1 MRMAIP
7 DYVLW
12 YGSVFSPLIPLWFV
26 RKKLVPYQRTIV
38 LFILASFTTDL
49 VTTFLLKQNN
59 YWLLHI
65 YGFIE
70 AGLLFWFYA
79 QVINRK
85 KLIYGLAFLYLA
97 YYVANSLTWEHVE
110 ILNENAR
117 AGEAVVM
124 IVLSVLLLHQFYR
137 NEEDIF
143 IDRSP
148 LFWINVAI
156 LAYFAGAF
164 FSFKLSNEILLGTH
178 MSWRLHN
185 FSNILKNLLL
195 AIALWR
201 IPRQ

>member
-1 MRMAIP
+1 MTSV

-12 YGSVFSPLIPLWFV
+12 YGSVFSPLVPLWFA
-26 RKKLVPYQRTIV
+26 RKKLLPYQSTIV
-38 LFILASFTTDL
+38 LFILVSFTADL
-49 VTTFLLKQNN
+49 ATRYLIEGRN

-70 AGLLFWFYA
+70 AGLLFYFFA
-79 QVINRK
+79 LVISRLK
-85 KLIYGLAFLYLA
+85 RLIYGLALLYLA
-97 YYVANSLTWEHVE
+97 FYCVNSFAWEW
-110 ILNENAR
+110 NMFNANAR
-117 AGEAVVM
+117 TAEAVVM
-124 IVLSVLLLHQFYR
+124 IVLSVLLLHQFYK

-148 LFWINVAI
+148 LFWINIAI
-156 LAYFAGAF
+156 LTYFAGAF
-164 FSFKLSNEILLGTH
+164 FSFILSAEILLGTQ

-195 AIALWR
+195 AVALWR